1 MTFNSIRWNWSDI
14 FILFLCERSLW
25 KFLKEENV
33 KKNKKIFDFSFLY
46 VIRAICFAR
55 SYFAW
60 YYIFKILFFSIY
72 DIIILWT
79 NQMPLLRY
87 LAILVLLFEFSV
99 YFIFIDLYNFCVFP
113 FWNLLDFDHF
123 NLSLFNFVSFYFCAI
138 FEKKMLRVR
147 ECLKKMF
154 LSLWTL
160 FCPRDSFYVSLWS
173 EFVGKLFTF

>member
-14 FILFLCERSLW
+14 FHSFSLW
-25 KFLKEENV
+25 ALSLKISERGKCL
-33 KKNKKIFDFSFLY
+33 KKIKIFDFSFLY

-99 YFIFIDLYNFCVFP
+99 YFIFIDLCI
-113 FWNLLDFDHF
+113 
-123 NLSLFNFVSFYFCAI
+123 FVSFLFGICWILI
-138 FEKKMLRVR
+138 FSTFLYLILCLFIFALSLKNFESYEM
-147 ECLKKMF
+147 LKKN
-154 LSLWTL
+154 
-160 FCPRDSFYVSLWS
+160 VSLS
-173 EFVGKLFTF
+173 VDFVFVRAIVFVSLLYEFCW